1 MKNKIIVVVLVVLL
15 ALSLSPTLMAEPAT
29 RRGGEVLW
37 QKGKTTLYQCGPDKA
52 DICFDDGIGVTKVY
66 VAP

>member
-1 MKNKIIVVVLVVLL
+1 MKNKIIVAILVVLL
-15 ALSLSPTLMAEPAT
+15 ALSLSPTLMAEPVE

-37 QKGKTTLYQCGPDKA
+37 QKGRTTLYQCGPNDA
-52 DICFDDGIGVTKVY
+52 DICLDNGHSVTKVY